1 MTLTLDEFLRRF
13 LLQLCSPG
21 RPSLYETSIDIR
33 NFCVLPL
40 VNSLCVFLS
49 DQFLL
54 PTPQGHLRRTTFEF
68 SATLTF
74 SRLGAVLFRVS
85 PGVLPHRAAAG
96 FVVASGWAGYLL
108 VRSKD
113 HLIDPILF
121 SVIRLTCPI
130 AIIGSHHPVSLYS
143 ALLANIGT
151 YALVGLAV
159 EAVRRQLNH
168 SN

>member
-1 MTLTLDEFLRRF
+1 MKNR
-13 LLQLCSPG
+13 
-21 RPSLYETSIDIR
+21 I
-33 NFCVLPL
+33 
-40 VNSLCVFLS
+40 
-49 DQFLL
+49 
-54 PTPQGHLRRTTFEF
+54 
-68 SATLTF
+68 
-74 SRLGAVLFRVS
+74 AVW
-85 PGVLPHRAAAG
+85 AAAG
-96 FVVASGWAGYLL
+96 FVVASGWAVYLL

-121 SVIRLTCPI
+121 SLIRLTCPI
-130 AIIGSHHPVSLYS
+130 AIIGSHHRVSLYS